1 MTNQRRQ
8 FPALLL
14 ALLLAASLLAAPVQ
28 AASVTVEGRT
38 FQDGM
43 GQKADLAGAKSALLK
58 TVRSRAP
65 SADLTRYGLGSDQ
78 LTEVYDQVFFEN
90 PSLFYLENGF
100 SYQLRQSRSDPGV
113 VVVGKVEPSYDKEL
127 SEADRE
133 TYEAA
138 VSRAL
143 AVLRPGMTD
152 FDKALVLHD
161 WLAAH
166 CSYDDSLTRYSPYHA
181 LVTGSAVCQGY
192 LLAYSDLLNRA
203 GVENAPALSQTRNHG
218 WNTVKLDG
226 VWYHVDVT
234 WDNAGGLPSGWVLH
248 TNFLRSDAGIRVTG
262 EDHRDWQTRTACTDS
277 RYDESFL
284 PYLRTPV
291 IYPPEGGAYFLLEG
305 RLYRSDDLSSLHG
318 RIVSHAGSGPVLHPD
333 SGLPYA
339 PDDAALA
346 YFDGSVYYTD
356 AYNVYRYDL
365 AAGKTCLH
373 GSYKGGKGFIYG
385 LTVTGELPEVRLTA
399 EVRTRPDG
407 KTTDTFTLS
416 PTLTAASEH
425 LMVCPARQYWDVDR
439 TQWYHQAVDY
449 ALEKGLMNGVS
460 GHRFSPGG
468 KTTRAMAVAILYR
481 MAGSPKAD
489 PARFSDVKAG
499 AWYAG
504 AVNWAAQAG
513 IVSGMTADTFRPEDP
528 VTREQ
533 LAAIL
538 YRYARAMGIPEG
550 RKADLSGYK
559 DRDKVESYARGPLAW
574 AVGNGLIT
582 GRDGKLLAPQ
592 DRASRAETATILMR
606 LGKLSA

>member
-8 FPALLL
+8 LPALLL

-43 GQKADLAGAKSALLK
+43 GQKADLAGAKSVLLK

-166 CSYDDSLTRYSPYHA
+166 CAYDDSLTRYSPYHA

-248 TNFLRSDAGIRVTG
+248 TNFLRSDSGIRSTG
-262 EDHRDWQTRTACTDS
+262 DYHRDWKTAAICTDS
-277 RYDESFL
+277 RYEESFL

-291 IYPPEGGAYFLLEG
+291 LYPPEGGTYFLLDG
-305 RLYRSDDLSSLHG
+305 RLYRSANLSSLQYKM
-318 RIVSHAGSGPVLHPD
+318 VSHAGSGTTAHPTAGTLF
-333 SGLPYA
+333 SPENA
-339 PDDAALA
+339 SLA
-346 YFDGSVYYTD
+346 YFEGNIYYTN
-356 AYNVYRYDL
+356 ACSIYRYDL
-365 AAGKTCLH
+365 TAGQT
-373 GSYKGGKGFIYG
+373 YRYATYQGGKGFLYG
-385 LTVTGELPEVRLTA
+385 LTVTGEGPDARLTA
-399 EVRTRPDG
+399 EVRTTPLG
-407 KTTDTFTLS
+407 KVLETLRIPPVLS
-416 PTLTAASEH
+416 AASAH
-425 LMVCPARQYWDVDR
+425 LAICPARGYRDVDQS
-439 TQWYHQAVDY
+439 QWYHEAIDY
-449 ALEKGLMNGVS
+449 VLDRGLMNGVS
-460 GHRFSPGG
+460 GDRFAPGG
-468 KTTRAMAVAILYR
+468 ETTRAMAVTMLYR
-481 MAGSPKAD
+481 LAGSPVPG
-489 PARFSDVKAG
+489 PARFSDVTEG
-499 AWYAG
+499 SWYAD
-504 AVNWAAQAG
+504 AVNWAAETG
-513 IVSGMTADTFRPEDP
+513 IAEGVGANAFHPEDP
-528 VTREQ
+528 VTRQQ

-538 YRYARAMGIPEG
+538 FRYAGAMDKTSGPP
-550 RKADLSGYK
+550 ADLTGY
-559 DRDKVESYARGPLAW
+559 RDAMQIDSYAEAPLAW

-582 GRDGKLLAPQ
+582 GRDGKLLAPR
-592 DRASRAETATILMR
+592 DKASRAETAMILMR
-606 LGKLSA
+606 LEKLAA

>member
-1 MTNQRRQ
+1 MLHPTNRLT
-8 FPALLL
+8 ALLL
-14 ALLLAASLLAAPVQ
+14 ALLLAFSLLSVPAQGAA
-28 AASVTVEGRT
+28 VTIEGLS

-43 GQKADLAGAKSALLK
+43 GQRADLAGAKKALLK
-58 TVRSRAP
+58 TVQNRSP
-65 SADLTRYGLGSDQ
+65 SVDLTNYGLGTGQ
-78 LTEVYDQVFFEN
+78 LAEVFAQVFYEN
-90 PSLFYLENGF
+90 PSLFYLQNG
-100 SYQLRQSRSDPGV
+100 YAYTTRRSRSDANILV
-113 VVVGKVEPSYDKEL
+113 VTRVEPCYFEDLTKEDKVLYEDAVAQAL
-127 SEADRE
+127 S
-133 TYEAA
+133 
-138 VSRAL
+138 
-143 AVLRPGMTD
+143 VLRPGMTE
-152 FDKALVLHD
+152 FDRALALHD

-166 CSYDDSLTRYSPYHA
+166 CSYDDSLSLYSPYHA

-192 LLAYSDLLNRA
+192 LMAYGDLLNRA
-203 GVENAPALSQTRNHG
+203 GVRNAPAVSESRNHG
-218 WNTVKLDG
+218 WNIVRLDG

-234 WDNAGGLPSGWVLH
+234 WDRAPELPEGWVLH

-559 DRDKVESYARGPLAW
+559 DRDKVDSYARGPLAW